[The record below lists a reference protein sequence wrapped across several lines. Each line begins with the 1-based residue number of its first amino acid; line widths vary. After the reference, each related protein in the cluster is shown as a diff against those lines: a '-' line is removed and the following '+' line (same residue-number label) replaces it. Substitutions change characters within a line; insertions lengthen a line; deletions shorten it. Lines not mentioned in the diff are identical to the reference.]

1 MFSGKISNEDAAE
14 VVPVPATDV
23 TSMGAHSMQSFD
35 GPSPPKLRRSACTD
49 FSKMLDTINAEEPFN
64 LKATRKARTAAK
76 KAKTAAST
84 GGSKAMKAAPPTT
97 KNKNTKHTQN
107 TKTKHTQ
114 NKKKVART
122 GKLAMKEVRG
132 NSHGITSKGTG
143 VTAAPVAEPINS
155 QDFDMCTL
163 CVICVRCVLPP
174 REHVRMCD
182 MCLRHVSPPRELVC
196 VYVSHG
202 HATIHHLVSM
212 LVHMFVHERMY
223 MCFRIYIRT
232 AQDMAVLNAAD
243 KKAIHNA
250 ASCTYKRKLAELKDA
265 YMLMKEKKNDSQA
278 SLQKRRDMLKH

>member
-1 MFSGKISNEDAAE
+1 MFSTKISNEDVAE

-49 FSKMLDTINAEEPFN
+49 FSKMLDAINAEEPFN
-64 LKATRKARTAAK
+64 LKATKKARVAAK
-76 KAKTAAST
+76 KARTTAST
-84 GGSKAMKAAPPTT
+84 GASKAMKAAPPTT

-107 TKTKHTQ
+107 KKTKHTQ

-122 GKLAMKEVRG
+122 GKLAMTEVREC
-132 NSHGITSKGTG
+132 SHGITSNGTG

-174 REHVRMCD
+174 REHVCMCD

-202 HATIHHLVSM
+202 HAITHHLVSM
-212 LVHMFVHERMY
+212 LVHMVVHERMY

-232 AQDMAVLNAAD
+232 AQDMAVLSVAD

-250 ASCTYKRKLAELKDA
+250 ASCTYKRKLTELKDA
-265 YMLMKEKKNDSQA
+265 YMLMKEKKTTRKHRC
-278 SLQKRRDMLKH
+278 KRGERC